1 MIKNNK
7 INQVIANYRK
17 VKSINL
23 FISNLL
29 LLLIL
34 LLSSSIFFIVI
45 ERFVFFSVDTRV
57 RIVLFLLLLV
67 ISFLTLFLV
76 KLFLQIK
83 IRRCRNEEK

>member
-7 INQVIANYRK
+7 INQVISNYRK

-29 LLLIL
+29 ILLIL
-34 LLSSSIFFIVI
+34 LLSSSIFFIVV

-57 RIVLFLLLLV
+57 RIVSFFFIISNFLYSS
-67 ISFLTLFLV
+67 IFNQTFFSD
-76 KLFLQIK
+76 KRKIK
-83 IRRCRNEEK
+83 